1 MDMKQKDLVV
11 IAKILS
17 IYQQNMIMF
26 TQSGM
31 YRVEQNR

>member
-26 TQSGM
+26 TQSDM

>member
-11 IAKILS
+11 AKILS

-31 YRVEQNR
+31 YRVE